1 MSLVVSECDG
11 LDWLSSFQP
20 FSKQASVSTIS
31 KGLFCPHKQY
41 PILIIQEYMDFPGF
55 KNTWTYWDSRI
66 HGLSGIQEYM
76 DCHSCH
82 GINKTWNKESMDWAI
97 KLIIP
102 GLS

>member
-82 GINKTWNKESMDWAI
+82 GINKTWNKESMD
-97 KLIIP
+97 
-102 GLS
+102 